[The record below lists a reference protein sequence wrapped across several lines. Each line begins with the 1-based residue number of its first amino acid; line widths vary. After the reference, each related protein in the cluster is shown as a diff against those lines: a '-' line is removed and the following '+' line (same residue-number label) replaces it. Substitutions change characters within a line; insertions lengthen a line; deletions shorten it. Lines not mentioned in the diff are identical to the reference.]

1 MSTIPEHS
9 NSRELAWLLERLPE
23 VKTRHPRAEAN
34 YYGAAS
40 EIAKHLG
47 KPADSI
53 HTGASWLHG
62 WVSDPIQFSEQ
73 LTPIKLRW
81 FRHLLAR
88 QDQVQVL
95 QTNGYTDVHAV
106 GSPYIYASSE
116 ETQRRPHS
124 LLVMPYHSLP
134 HTVHDFNEESY
145 VDEIAALKSEF
156 DVIVACIS
164 GTCLKRG
171 MWKDAFERRGIPWIR
186 GAKQDDQNALCRM
199 ATLFESFECM
209 TTHTIGSHVV
219 YAGYSGCRVSFHGT
233 YYQLNEQVFRYA
245 PDYHGNPQLLAAN
258 LRKSSLSFL
267 REKFPQFWAHP
278 REGFADYQWYAD
290 QLGEPHRRS
299 PEELAELLD
308 WSPSLLGFAQIRAD
322 WAAKDLKV
330 LMKKIRSRFVGPA
343 ISQVKS

>member
-1 MSTIPEHS
+1 MSTIPEYS
-9 NSRELAWLLERLPE
+9 NAGELAWLIERLPE

-40 EIAKHLG
+40 EVAKQLG

-53 HTGASWLHG
+53 QTGASWLHG
-62 WVSDPIQFSEQ
+62 WIWDPIQFPEQ
-73 LTPIKLRW
+73 VTDVKLRW

-88 QDQVQVL
+88 QDQVEL
-95 QTNGYTDVHAV
+95 LKRSGYTDVHAV

-116 ETQRRPHS
+116 ETQRRPNS

-134 HTVHDFNEESY
+134 HTVHDLNEETY
-145 VDEIAALKSEF
+145 ADEIAALKSEF

-171 MWKDAFERRGIPWIR
+171 MWKDAFEKQGIPWIR

-199 ATLFESFECM
+199 ATLFRSFECM
-209 TTHTIGSHVV
+209 TTHTIGSHVA

-233 YYQLNEQVFRYA
+233 YFEPNENVYRYA
-245 PDYHGNPQLLAAN
+245 PDYHGKPQLLAAN
-258 LRKSSLSFL
+258 LHKCSQNFL
-267 REKFPQFWAHP
+267 REQFPQFWAHP
-278 REGFADYQWYAD
+278 REGFSDYHWYAN
-290 QLGEPHRRS
+290 QLGEPNRCS
-299 PEELAELLD
+299 PEELAELLN

-330 LMKKIRSRFVGPA
+330 WMKKIRSRLIGPA
-343 ISQVKS
+343 ASTEKL